1 MNLRGAPWG
10 RLLRRGL
17 DRLSIYLPVVLMGVL
32 ALGTYWLVR
41 TTPIFLPP
49 QPERPARHDPDYF
62 MRDFSVRVF
71 DASGRLKSEVSGVE
85 ARHYPDTDTLEIDQV
100 RLRSYSAQGHVTVAT
115 ARRGL
120 SNGDGSEVQLFDDA
134 RVVREPRADAQGR
147 MSPRLEFRSDFLHAY
162 TDTER
167 VKTHLPVT
175 LSRGDDRFTADAMD
189 FDNLDRVIEL
199 HGRVRGV
206 LQARATAPVSAA
218 GRREAS
224 KR

>member
-1 MNLRGAPWG
+1 
-10 RLLRRGL
+10 
-17 DRLSIYLPVVLMGVL
+17 
-32 ALGTYWLVR
+32 
-41 TTPIFLPP
+41 
-49 QPERPARHDPDYF
+49 

-206 LQARATAPVSAA
+206 LQARATAPVPAA